1 MNDANPGLALNVA
14 VIVLAVIGAS
24 AVLAIIGTALVHT
37 AMMGRL
43 GC

>member
-24 AVLAIIGTALVHT
+24 AVLAIIGMALAHT

-43 GC
+43 AC